1 MPRQQA
7 SSNMNYP
14 RKLKTLT
21 LPAPRPKVPGLKVQ
35 ILIERTDSMG
45 RQVSAEM
52 ALMTGNKM
60 PFDRINPELRQTMH
74 NNLDRLLNDV
84 NRIWNKT
91 FSPETSSGT
100 VPTVSESELETV
112 ERLLSS
118 G

>member
-1 MPRQQA
+1 MPRQSA

-21 LPAPRPKVPGLKVQ
+21 LPAPRPKVSGLKVQ
-35 ILIERTDSMG
+35 ILIERMDSMG

-52 ALMTGNKM
+52 SLMTDNRM
-60 PFDRINPELRQTMH
+60 PFDRINSELRQTMH

-91 FSPETSSGT
+91 FSPETSSEMA
-100 VPTVSESELETV
+100 PTVSGSELQTG
-112 ERLLSS
+112 ERRLSS